1 MEYLGDQICDE
12 GTAKH
17 SGLIRLNA
25 LRERGF
31 LMKFPRIRF
40 ADICDLYHPKFGHA
54 SVSAMGLVVI
64 RRRGDCD
71 LVFEAT
77 DEGQAAFE
85 RWLAGVSIH
94 WFTKVRREYGIML
107 LPIAGVMVWIV
118 WSLVQRFD

>member
-17 SGLIRLNA
+17 SALIRLNA
-25 LRERGF
+25 LRERCL
-31 LMKFPRIRF
+31 LMKFPEIRF
-40 ADICDLYHPKFGHA
+40 ADICDLYRPKFGHA
-54 SVSAMGLVVI
+54 SVSVMGLVVI

-85 RWLAGVSIH
+85 RWLAGASMH
-94 WFTKVRREYGIML
+94 WFTMVRREYGIML
-107 LPIAGVMVWIV
+107 LPIAGVMVGIV
-118 WSLVQRFD
+118 GSLVQSFD